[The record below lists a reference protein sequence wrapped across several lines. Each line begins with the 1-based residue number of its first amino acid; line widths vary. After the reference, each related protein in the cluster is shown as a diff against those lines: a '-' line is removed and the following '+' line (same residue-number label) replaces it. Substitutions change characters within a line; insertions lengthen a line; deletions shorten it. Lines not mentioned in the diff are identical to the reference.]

1 MKDHH
6 VTGHKGYFGKS
17 DCSAEAFLD
26 LLEDR
31 LSVSELNFAGSVEKN
46 IPIYSA
52 SEIEPTLSSDQRQ
65 ALMAEWA
72 YVFSQ
77 RSGIVVIRVL

>member
-52 SEIEPTLSSDQRQ
+52 SEIEPTFRQ
-65 ALMAEWA
+65 IRDRRLWQSGHMCFHSALASW
-72 YVFSQ
+72 
-77 RSGIVVIRVL
+77 